1 LLFRTVP
8 SANTL
13 IRWVDENA
21 FASIVQARPCPTFG
35 RPVHQRGGPLDY
47 GPVLLLMPF
56 GFHLTADT
64 LPSGVLQESGFRSAL
79 AVSGFRLRARLGFS
93 IPAFSLRPARHYPR
107 LQIRRPSSGR
117 RRDFNPPEQRAAQR
131 TLCPPPTS
139 RDAAAEFRLAPYIRC
154 PSEALHLFASWDLP
168 RYCTD
173 IPNMPPLKRR
183 GVKVWHRFHFQALC
197 CLRACTTRST
207 LPSTG
212 SPMNIR
218 QSCMTA
224 LDSRSLSVTA
234 CRFVRW
240 PGMGT
245 GHAMSDMLHDSRL
258 RRYHLPQTT

>member
-131 TLCPPPTS
+131 TLRIGPPQCSASVRSP
-139 RDAAAEFRLAPYIRC
+139 RGCRRLGFSLGIGA
-154 PSEALHLFASWDLP
+154 
-168 RYCTD
+168 
-173 IPNMPPLKRR
+173 
-183 GVKVWHRFHFQALC
+183 
-197 CLRACTTRST
+197 
-207 LPSTG
+207 TG
-212 SPMNIR
+212 SCSSTP
-218 QSCMTA
+218 
-224 LDSRSLSVTA
+224 
-234 CRFVRW
+234 
-240 PGMGT
+240 
-245 GHAMSDMLHDSRL
+245 
-258 RRYHLPQTT
+258 